1 MRNPRVMTL
10 EEVKEADF
18 VDLEYQDVIWEQC
31 SVQGYPDFK
40 DGIILVDH
48 TGARYFEESEYN
60 DFWRC
65 WSDVPTYE
73 QRKSTPWEMV

>member
-31 SVQGYPDFK
+31 SVQGYPDFA

>member
-1 MRNPRVMTL
+1 MGNPRVMTL
-10 EEVKEADF
+10 DEVKEADF

-73 QRKSTPWEMV
+73 QRKSTLWEIV